1 MLNTYLPYFLW
12 SGIRTARAAL
22 LTWPSGPLR
31 TPVLL
36 SCPPPVCSPPV
47 FNFFTLTKSVNGLAL
62 ITTKLTKVQVQTMC
76 PQEQPLSADTLGWGS
91 PADMAGGVIP
101 TSSFAPQPESAR
113 QIPGLD
119 PTPPQPAPQPVRVDA
134 LPAAAS
140 SPTGWVE
147 SMDAKAALGF
157 RLGFGSGFGFGF
169 GWLG

>member
-1 MLNTYLPYFLW
+1 MVSEPPQW
-12 SGIRTARAAL
+12 EAQQHAQPHAQ
-22 LTWPSGPLR
+22 PHAQQQPL
-31 TPVLL
+31 
-36 SCPPPVCSPPV
+36 
-47 FNFFTLTKSVNGLAL
+47 A
-62 ITTKLTKVQVQTMC
+62 

-91 PADMAGGVIP
+91 PADMAGGVVP

-113 QIPGLD
+113 QIPGPD

-157 RLGFGSGFGFGF
+157 RLGFGSGFGFG
-169 GWLG
+169 LGLLAALGLGLGLGLGLPYP